1 MHKFISFQLDIKA
14 FLLLFLS
21 NLGILLLVSCSQ
33 ESIDNKEII
42 LATVGNENITVE
54 DFRRNYEF
62 GLPHLKSEPNRKL
75 SYLNYM
81 IYEKILSMEGY
92 KLGFNNSARVKK
104 SEHELLDE
112 LLVEELFIEN
122 INSKI
127 KVEADEIEKAIL
139 KSQVSWKM
147 SYWFEKNKDQANFI
161 HKEMVKNGFKNTVS
175 EVLRVN
181 PEVKLQEQDFE
192 TDYITWLEIAPEILD
207 EIKNLSINDIS
218 EPIELESGYFIFQIQ
233 DIKREPISD
242 FSIKEKHERFRQILY
257 YRKLKE
263 AAGKYMVSV
272 MEPKNV
278 ETKGK
283 VLYEVTNVFLDWKRD
298 TLKQNFADFVAEQSN
313 DLLSKALVS
322 FDQEEWKVSDFLKNF
337 NSQRIN
343 DKSLNVEKIGGEI
356 SNQIALQVRDYVLI
370 KLAIDSNLEKSK
382 SVQKQMKDW
391 SDKWVYDEARRHYLK
406 KIKISDEE
414 ASSYFEK
421 NIKSFQINVNE
432 VPKYDDY
439 KITAKKF
446 AYIQQAENI
455 LLDKIDSLKESYEVQ
470 INNAILD
477 TINTVDF
484 EKSRWQSLQVFKRSS
499 NRLAAPIV
507 DPAWKIQ

>member
-1 MHKFISFQLDIKA
+1 MHKFINLQFDLKTLL
-14 FLLLFLS
+14 FLLLS
-21 NLGILLLVSCSQ
+21 NLVILLFVSCNQ
-33 ESIDNKEII
+33 ENTDKKEII
-42 LATVGNENITVE
+42 LATVGNEKITVE

-92 KLGFNNSARVKK
+92 KLGFNNSERVKK
-104 SEHELLDE
+104 SEHELLNE
-112 LLVEELFIEN
+112 LLVEELFIKN
-122 INSKI
+122 VNSKI
-127 KVEADEIEKAIL
+127 DIKPDEVDKAIL

-147 SYWFEKNKDQANFI
+147 SYWFEKNKDQAYFI
-161 HKEMVKNGFKNTVS
+161 HKEMTKNGFKNTVS

-181 PEVKLQEQDFE
+181 PEVKLQEKDFE

-207 EIKNLSINDIS
+207 KIKDLSINDIS
-218 EPIELESGYFIFQIQ
+218 EPIELENGFFIFQIQ

-263 AAGKYMVSV
+263 AAGKYIGSV
-272 MEPKNV
+272 MTPKNV
-278 ETKGK
+278 KTNGK
-283 VLYEVTNVFLDWKRD
+283 TLYEVTSVFLDWKRD
-298 TLKQNFADFVAEQSN
+298 TLKQKFTDFITERNN
-313 DLLSKALVS
+313 DLLSKVLVS

-337 NSQRIN
+337 NSQKIS

-370 KLAIDSNLEKSK
+370 KLAIDGNLGKSK

-391 SDKWVYDEARRHYLK
+391 RDKWVYDEARRHYLK
-406 KIKISDEE
+406 RIKISDDE

-421 NIKSFQINVNE
+421 NIKSFQINASE
-432 VPKYDDY
+432 IPKYDDF

-446 AYIQQAENI
+446 AYIQQAENT
-455 LLDKIDSLKESYEVQ
+455 LLDKIDSLKENYEVY
-470 INNAILD
+470 INNAVLD